1 MNKIAFDLY
10 NCQSNILADGSM
22 LYDACVALS
31 DKLNLDLYYKPTI
44 VPYFY
49 GKNEMDEGVSCFCLY
64 KNKKSIGMFTLHS
77 FSRRNIVYFDIVSDK
92 TINENKVLTNLIH
105 LLNPGEVKYPSK
117 ISENETFGLEIKLT
131 ANSQKEFTID
141 MLYALQDQIIKAID
155 MTQITNTMVKKSENM
170 ICLISLI
177 AESHL
182 ALFYNLKTN
191 MLYMDLFSCKYFD
204 KNVILSI
211 LGGGGILQISSV
223 DTKTRGSRHFDN
235 VKYSLSHEEILKIK
249 SYLLCY
255 GLAIDEDAFDY
266 VVAEKPY
273 IKDKGFVHAF
283 NINICGRN
291 TCVSTAEKFSGN
303 SQFCLNY
310 NKKNKQFYIHND
322 EYRYIPINIFE
333 DLPKTYTI
341 IDQIAKPHSLTC
353 VSLWPS
359 LKCCFAQDKE
369 QKCKF
374 CSIEDKDYDIIPAPQ
389 IVDGIKKLFE
399 KTYEYSLNIGGGTYK
414 NPDYMIDYLSNIIK
428 DIREFSDT
436 AISCEIAPPKDLKK
450 IEQLKHA
457 GCNSLI
463 INLEVAND
471 NLRAEV
477 CPAKHNISYEH
488 YYKTYKHGVEIFGK
502 GKVSCVLVVGIQP
515 DEDIINECKKLV
527 SIGVIPTLIPF
538 KAMDNCYYNNREN
551 CNPKNLVH
559 CAKELAKILAKNKLS
574 PCNQLGCTKCGGCS
588 LEVDY
593 ARMLQNF

>member
-10 NCQSNILADGSM
+10 NCQTNILADFSK
-22 LYDACVALS
+22 LYDACVELADVL
-31 DKLNLDLYYKPTI
+31 KLDLYYKPTI

-49 GKNEMDEGVSCFCLY
+49 GKNEMDEGISCFCLFKD
-64 KNKKSIGMFTLHS
+64 KNSIGMFTLHS
-77 FSRRNIVYFDIVSDK
+77 FSRRNTVYFDIVSEK
-92 TINENKVLTNLIH
+92 TISENNVLTNLIH
-105 LLNPGEVKYPSK
+105 LLNPGEVKAPLD
-117 ISENETFGLEIKLT
+117 ISGEKTFGLEIKLT
-131 ANSQKEFTID
+131 ANSQKEFTMD
-141 MLYALQDQIIKAID
+141 MLYDLQNKIINSVD
-155 MTQITNTMVKKSENM
+155 MTQITNTIVEKNDDAV
-170 ICLISLI
+170 CLVSLI
-177 AESHL
+177 AESHI
-182 ALFYNLKTN
+182 ALFYNIKTKTIY
-191 MLYMDLFSCKYFD
+191 LDLFSCKYFNKD
-204 KNVILSI
+204 VILSI
-211 LGGGGILQISSV
+211 ISGGGILQISSV
-223 DTKTRGSRHFDN
+223 DTKTRGSRHFDS
-235 VKYSLSHEEILKIK
+235 VIYTLSQEEILNIK

-255 GLAIDEDAFDY
+255 GLAIDDDAFDY

-310 NKKNKQFYIHND
+310 NKQNKQFYIHNN

-333 DLPKTYTI
+333 DLPKTGTI
-341 IDQIAKPHSLTC
+341 IDEIAKPHSLTC

-389 IVDGIKKLFE
+389 VIAGIKKLFE

-414 NPDYMIDYLSNIIK
+414 NPDYMIDYLADIIK
-428 DIREFSDT
+428 GIRRFSNT

-450 IEQLKHA
+450 LDELKQA

-471 NLRAEV
+471 DLRAEV
-477 CPAKHNISYEH
+477 CPAKHKISYEH
-488 YYKTYKHGVEIFGK
+488 YYETYKHGVEIFGE

-515 DEDIINECKKLV
+515 DDNIINECKKLV

-559 CAKELAKILAKNKLS
+559 CAKELAKMLLKHKLS